1 MLKNH
6 RIVPPPLGMV
16 PAGRELAAT
25 IWLHAGFTPMRRGLT
40 ATIGFTPPLRQWG
53 ED

>member
-16 PAGRELAAT
+16 PAGR
-25 IWLHAGFTPMRRGLT
+25 GLT
-40 ATIGFTPPLRQWG
+40 ATIGFTLALHQWG